1 MSVPSPS
8 PEPEIYLG
16 RLVKAFGIKGEL
28 KFVGSEDFWT
38 DVLRSHQL
46 VMQQLVDG
54 RVERR
59 PVRVERFRPHGA
71 HLVVRIDGVDD
82 RDAAE
87 AAVGGEL
94 FISESRLDVDL
105 PPEELPFQVVG
116 RTVRLEDGR
125 EIGTVTSVIFSAAHP
140 VYEVRGDE
148 GVVLIPAVPE
158 FVVARD
164 GRHGVITIRPIPGL
178 IDE

>member
-1 MSVPSPS
+1 MNALSQS

-16 RLVKAFGIKGEL
+16 RIVKAFGIKGEL
-28 KFVGSEDFWT
+28 KFVGSEDFWP
-38 DVLRSHQL
+38 DVLRSQQL
-46 VMQQLVDG
+46 IMQQLVDG

-59 PVRVERFRPHGA
+59 PVGVERFRPHGA
-71 HLVVRIDGVDD
+71 HFVLYIDGVGD

-87 AAVGGEL
+87 AAVGGEF
-94 FISESRLDVDL
+94 FISESSLDVDL

-116 RTVRLEDGR
+116 RMVRLEDGR

-140 VYEVRGDE
+140 VYEVRGDG
-148 GVVLIPAVPE
+148 GVVLIPAIPE

-164 GRHGVITIRPIPGL
+164 GRHGAITIRPIPGL